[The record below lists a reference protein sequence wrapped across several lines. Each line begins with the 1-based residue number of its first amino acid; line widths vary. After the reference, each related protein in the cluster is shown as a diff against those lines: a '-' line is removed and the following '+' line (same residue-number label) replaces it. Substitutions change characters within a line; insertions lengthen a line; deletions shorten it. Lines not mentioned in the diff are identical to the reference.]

1 MRLSTSIISR
11 YVLSLKSKPLVIL
24 SGISG
29 TGKTKIAQL
38 FAEYMLQNETEEEKE
53 KRLAFVSVRPD
64 WTDNRGLLGYYNL
77 LDQRYYTTKVL
88 RLLIE
93 AEKHPDKPYF
103 IILDEMNL
111 AKVEHYFSDFLSVM
125 ESRTAGNPKGERI
138 ELHGIR
144 NHKVLAIESTETDPI
159 PIPAEIHIPNN
170 VYFTG
175 TVNVDE
181 TTYMFSPKVLDRAN
195 VIEFNEVSFSP
206 SDPILGNFRL
216 KSDQQE
222 VLNWFHEAE
231 TTFCSLDDFRKAAK
245 EHPRFSETV
254 NALKNLLEPFHL
266 HFGYR
271 VANEMARFIL
281 LAVKHVGAEH
291 LNDAIDI
298 QILQKVLPKFHG
310 TQGKLEEPL
319 KTLNAF
325 CETSDFARSAKKL
338 QRMLKDLSDQGYCSF
353 IA

>member
-1 MRLSTSIISR
+1 M
-11 YVLSLKSKPLVIL
+11 
-24 SGISG
+24 
-29 TGKTKIAQL
+29 
-38 FAEYMLQNETEEEKE
+38 
-53 KRLAFVSVRPD
+53 
-64 WTDNRGLLGYYNL
+64 
-77 LDQRYYTTKVL
+77 L

-93 AEKHPDKPYF
+93 AGKHPEKPYF

-125 ESRTAGNPKGERI
+125 ESRTKDKPEGESI
-138 ELHGIR
+138 ELHALRGSEAEA
-144 NHKVLAIESTETDPI
+144 VESTEDNPLFI
-159 PIPAEIHIPNN
+159 PHEIHIPNN

-206 SDPILGNFRL
+206 SDPILGDFRL
-216 KSDQQE
+216 KLDQQE
-222 VLNWFHEAE
+222 VLNWFHDAE

-245 EHPRFSETV
+245 AHPRFGEMVSE
-254 NALKNLLEPFHL
+254 LKNRLEPFHL

-271 VANEMARFIL
+271 VANEMARFVL
-281 LAVKHVGAEH
+281 LAVERVGAEH
-291 LNDAIDI
+291 LEDAIDI

-319 KTLNAF
+319 NRLNEF
-325 CETSDFARSAKKL
+325 CEAEGFARSAKKL